1 MNDSELIQLIVKKD
15 RSALRH
21 FVEQY
26 QSLVI
31 NTAFHIIGNK
41 NDAEDVAQEVF
52 LQIYNS
58 AATFE
63 KKSKLST
70 WIYRITVNRS
80 LNFLR
85 DNRKFSLLRSLDEFI
100 EGDVKG
106 FPDQHAPLPETPDRI
121 LESKETGQIIKNL
134 LKSLPENQRV
144 AWVLHQYNDLP
155 YQEIVK
161 IMDLSLSSVESL
173 IFRAR
178 KNLQKKLLNHIK

>member
-1 MNDSELIQLIVKKD
+1 MNDGELIQLIVKKD

-21 FVEQY
+21 FIEQY

-31 NTAFHIIGNK
+31 NTALHIIGNQ
-41 NDAEDVAQEVF
+41 NDAEDVAQDVF

-58 AATFE
+58 AGTFE
-63 KKSKLST
+63 QKSKLST

-85 DNRKFSLLRSLDEFI
+85 DHRKFSLLRSLDEII
-100 EGDVKG
+100 EGEVKEITNPEP
-106 FPDQHAPLPETPDRI
+106 PDQI
-121 LESKETGQIIKNL
+121 LEAKETGKIIEQL
-134 LKSLPENQRV
+134 LESLPENQRV

-161 IMDLSLSSVESL
+161 IMDLSLSSIESL

-178 KNLQKKLLNHIK
+178 KNLQKKLLNHLK

>member
-1 MNDSELIQLIVKKD
+1 MNDGELIQLLVKKD
-15 RSALRH
+15 RSALRQ

-31 NTAFHIIGNK
+31 NTAYHIIGNQ
-41 NDAEDVAQEVF
+41 NDAEDVAQDVF

-58 AATFE
+58 AGTFE
-63 KKSKLST
+63 QKSKLST

-80 LNFLR
+80 LNFIR
-85 DNRKFSLLRSLDEFI
+85 DNRKFSLLRSFDEFI
-100 EGDVKG
+100 DGDVKEIADPEP
-106 FPDQHAPLPETPDRI
+106 PDQI
-121 LESKETGQIIKNL
+121 LEAKETGKIIEQL
-134 LKSLPENQRV
+134 LESLPENQRV
-144 AWVLHQYNDLP
+144 AWILHQYNDLP

-161 IMDLSLSSVESL
+161 IMDLSLSSIESL